1 MSGKVTSVSAPT
13 DQPFSFPLVPRYAE
27 IDQQGVVF
35 NAHYLT
41 WFDEACTAFLDGLP
55 SPYDELLAEGLD
67 FKVVR
72 SEIDYVASVRWRDA
86 VRVLV
91 TCERIGTTSFT
102 LAFTVL
108 RTGAGEVEQ
117 PAVRGRTTYV
127 VVATSDWAKRPVPE
141 HFRAALERP
150 ATTSCAPADRRAPLS

>member
-1 MSGKVTSVSAPT
+1 MTSVSTPT
-13 DQPFSFPLVPRYAE
+13 DQPFSFPIVPRYAE

-35 NAHYLT
+35 NGHYLT
-41 WFDEACTAFLDGLP
+41 WFDEACTAFLDGL
-55 SPYDELLAEGLD
+55 SSSYDELLAEGLD
-67 FKVVR
+67 FKVVHT
-72 SEIDYVASVRWRDA
+72 EIDYLVSVRWRDT

-91 TCERIGTTSFT
+91 ACERTGTTSFT

-108 RTGAGEVEQ
+108 RTESGEAEQ

-141 HFRAALERP
+141 HFRTALERT
-150 ATTSCAPADRRAPLS
+150 ATSLCAPADRRGPLS